1 MKKWLVLGIAA
12 VAFFSYENTPMEQA
26 EADYPKSGGTLIDRY
41 TSEYPGY
48 DWEVRRTATEEFVAL
63 TKDGKDYGKYRSKNG
78 VTTQG
83 AVLNKDTETTLE
95 KKGWKAVKSYR
106 KGNTNYLLNLDH
118 AAVYEKKD
126 RYVTYFFDQHDGN
139 KVKATLAIPK
149 EVEAKKSGF
158 YGKASTALRTTD
170 EKLMLRLMN
179 WDRADYNLGALTPY
193 SPLKPVTRAHSENMA
208 KNNFFSHTD
217 PEGRDP
223 FKRMKENGIRFSAAG
238 ENLSMGY
245 PNVFAAHWGLMNS
258 KGHRDNIMN
267 KDFEQA
273 DTGVAFRNNAP
284 YFTINFRTP

>member
-1 MKKWLVLGIAA
+1 MKKWLVLGVAA

-48 DWEVRRTATEEFVAL
+48 DWEVRRTASEEFVAL

-83 AVLNKDTETTLE
+83 AVLNKDTEATLA

-118 AAVYEKKD
+118 AAVYEKND

-149 EVEAKKSGF
+149 DVEAKKSGF
-158 YGKASTALRTTD
+158 YGTASSALRTTD

-179 WDRADYNLGALTPY
+179 WDRAEYKRGALTPY
-193 SPLKPVTRAHSENMA
+193 NALKPVTRAHSENMA

-217 PEGRDP
+217 PQGRDP
-223 FKRMKENGIRFSAAG
+223 FKRMKEKGIRFSTAG

-267 KDFEQA
+267 NDFKQA
-273 DTGVAFRNNAP
+273 DVGVAFRENSP